1 MSKAKDKKTKFNFQW
16 KDSAVYPQF
25 ASWAKEVEKNKHQ
38 FFCTLCKVPM
48 ELGNMGKGA
57 LNSHMNKNEKHKKIV
72 TQMKDKSTIRS
83 FFQAGSSA
91 QPAQPELPQQ
101 PSVQPPVTERVQSTL
116 ESQVE
121 INTLKTKAEILWAL
135 KIVGSHYSFNLSQ
148 NINELF
154 QQMFPDSEIANTVKL
169 GKTKMSYTVNYGLA
183 PYFKDQLLSQLKK
196 CKEIVVCFDEAFNE
210 ISKRGQMDIVV
221 RYWNEESN
229 QVSTRYFGSSFMGH
243 RAADDVLAAFL
254 EEISELQLQ
263 VIMQVSMDGP
273 SVNWCFYKKFNEY
286 LQTNCDEK
294 TLIDLGSCGLHV
306 VHGSLKTAH
315 AAVKWSVHQILRSLY
330 NLFKTSPARRADLCA
345 IAPDTAF
352 PVKFCKVR
360 WCGNTP
366 ACTQAIE
373 VFRNVKVFIE
383 TSKLPSNYTVNT
395 VKAAYEDP
403 LSLPKIMFF
412 PSVSSLVEPFL
423 TKFQCNKTMVPFLAG
438 ELLNVLYALYCRFLK
453 EDELAKADTYL
464 KICKLDPKDS

>member
-16 KDSAVYPQF
+16 KDSDVYPQF

-135 KIVGSHYSFNLSQ
+135 KIV
-148 NINELF
+148 
-154 QQMFPDSEIANTVKL
+154 ANNVKL

-183 PYFKDQLLSQLKK
+183 PYFKDQLLTQLKK

-210 ISKRGQMDIVV
+210 ISKHGQMDIVV

-229 QVSTRYFGSSFMGH
+229 QVSTRYFGASFMGH
-243 RAADDVLAAFL
+243 RATDDVLAAFL
-254 EEISELQLQ
+254 EGISELPLH

-330 NLFKTSPARRADLCA
+330 NLFKTSPAR
-345 IAPDTAF
+345 
-352 PVKFCKVR
+352 
-360 WCGNTP
+360 
-366 ACTQAIE
+366 
-373 VFRNVKVFIE
+373 
-383 TSKLPSNYTVNT
+383 
-395 VKAAYEDP
+395 
-403 LSLPKIMFF
+403 
-412 PSVSSLVEPFL
+412 
-423 TKFQCNKTMVPFLAG
+423 
-438 ELLNVLYALYCRFLK
+438 
-453 EDELAKADTYL
+453 
-464 KICKLDPKDS
+464 